1 MNSEG
6 TEIKIKS
13 LQKALQVLECFVEK
27 QPLGVTEIS
36 EKMGLYKSNVHNIL
50 STFKAMDYLEQDP
63 DSGKF
68 RLGTA
73 VFSLSRAL
81 RENLDISRIA
91 VPFMRRIAEEVGEVV
106 YLTIPRGEEVVYLEA
121 VYPES
126 QKLPGSIVTG
136 ERAKMHCTSVGK
148 AILSS
153 MDKSERDELLKEPL
167 EAFTE
172 NTITDRQELEE
183 ELKITAAR
191 KYGLDDMEL
200 MFGIKCVG
208 VALLNHEGKPEG
220 GLSISAPSLRM
231 SEEKILIF
239 AEILNRYKQEIQKRL

>member
-1 MNSEG
+1 MKSEG

>member
-1 MNSEG
+1 MKSEG

-27 QPLGVTEIS
+27 QPRGVTEIS

-106 YLTIPRGEEVVYLEA
+106 YLTIPRG
-121 VYPES
+121 
-126 QKLPGSIVTG
+126 
-136 ERAKMHCTSVGK
+136 
-148 AILSS
+148 
-153 MDKSERDELLKEPL
+153 ELLKEPL

>member
-1 MNSEG
+1 MKKEG
-6 TEIKIKS
+6 TDVKIKS

-63 DSGKF
+63 DTGKF

-73 VFSLSRAL
+73 VFALSRAL
-81 RENLDISRIA
+81 RENLDISRI
-91 VPFMRRIAEEVGEVV
+91 VMPFMRRIAEEAGEVV
-106 YLTIPRGEEVVYLEA
+106 YLAIPREDEVVYLEA
-121 VYPES
+121 AYPES
-126 QKLPGSIVTG
+126 QKLSGSIVTG

-153 MDKSERDELLKEPL
+153 MDPRERQKLLQEPL
-167 EAFTE
+167 EAFTQY
-172 NTITDRQELEE
+172 TITDRTELEE
-183 ELKITAAR
+183 ELQRTAER
-191 KYGLDDMEL
+191 GYGLDDMEL
-200 MFGIKCVG
+200 LFGIKCVG
-208 VALLNHEGKPEG
+208 VALVNHEGKPEG

-231 SEEKILIF
+231 SEEKIQVF
-239 AEILNRYKQEIQKRL
+239 AEILHRYKVEIQKRL